1 MSVPFLLIV
10 ASILLSFHIANHLD
24 QILSA
29 LKNCRYITARSGL
42 RHQGWFGRLA
52 LVAIIGGMVH
62 WSGPGLRA
70 GEMDA
75 TDLENFPEHLGRLLK
90 IKHLITWVIGIW
102 LLIVWAAIELR

>member
-1 MSVPFLLIV
+1 MLIV
-10 ASILLSFHIANHLD
+10 ASILLSSHIANHLD

-102 LLIVWAAIELR
+102 LLIVWAAIKLR